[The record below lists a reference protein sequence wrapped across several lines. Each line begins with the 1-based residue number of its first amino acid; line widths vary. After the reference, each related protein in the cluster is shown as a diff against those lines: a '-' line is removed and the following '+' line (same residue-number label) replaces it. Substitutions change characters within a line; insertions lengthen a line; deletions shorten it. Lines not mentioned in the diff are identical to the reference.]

1 MSTLSIKFLSLQ
13 VLTPKACNP
22 LIKREETDDSQ
33 PVGHNHLMVVSVKL
47 YPCSR
52 KRDINLPKVL
62 P

>member
-1 MSTLSIKFLSLQ
+1 MKFLSLQ
-13 VLTPKACNP
+13 VLTSKACNSF
-22 LIKREETDDSQ
+22 IKREETDDSQ